1 MFQGFDYQRQRDM
14 HPIQLIY
21 GKLLHFLGKMPLNFH
36 RGQDC
41 TFPLQSLAKFH
52 LVFHALPNPYLS
64 LISLT
69 TALSGLWGGVD
80 GKFYTLTLYL
90 SRNNGCI

>member
-1 MFQGFDYQRQRDM
+1 MFQGFDYQRQREM
-14 HPIQLIY
+14 HPNQLIY

-41 TFPLQSLAKFH
+41 TFPLQSLATVSPHISGPTKPLPFP
-52 LVFHALPNPYLS
+52 VFSHNCS
-64 LISLT
+64 LR
-69 TALSGLWGGVD
+69 GMGWGRW
-80 GKFYTLTLYL
+80 KFYTVTVYL